1 MSRHIESSIQRQC
14 VAWFRLQYPRY
25 ALLLVANA
33 NGGKRSPIEAA
44 IMKGEGVTA
53 GVSDLTLYLPNEEYH
68 GLLIEM
74 KTAKGRQSEHQ
85 KLWQREVEKAGYKY
99 VVCRSL
105 DDFQT
110 TIREYVKKNCKKRLM
125 E

>member
-1 MSRHIESSIQRQC
+1 M
-14 VAWFRLQYPRY
+14 AWFRLQYPRY

-53 GVSDLTLYLPNEEYH
+53 GVADLTLYLPNSVHH
-68 GLLIEM
+68 GLCIEM
-74 KTAKGRQSEHQ
+74 KTAKGKQSEHQ
-85 KLWQREVEKAGYKY
+85 KRWQRLVQGAGYRY
-99 VVCRSL
+99 EVCRSL
-105 DDFQT
+105 EDFQT
-110 TIREYVKKNCKKRLM
+110 TIRDYVKKNCKKRLM